1 MKAFVVFCKKE
12 FTESLRTY
20 KFAILLVVF
29 VLLGIMSP
37 MLAKMMPE
45 ILGSVEL
52 EGMTI
57 ALPES
62 TAMDSW
68 GQFFKNVG
76 QMGMLTVIIIFSGI
90 MANEFSRGTLIN
102 LLTKGLR
109 RDTVIIAKFTAATA
123 IWTLAYALCLGV
135 TFAYTAYFWEID
147 IHNAALA
154 FGSMWLF
161 GEFLIA
167 LLIFGGTLFTN
178 FYGSLLT
185 AFAVIIVLAV
195 IGTAPQTAKYNPISL
210 SGQTL
215 ALLNGQQS
223 AGDFIPAVIITVAA
237 TVALLTL
244 SVAVFRKKTL

>member
-1 MKAFVVFCKKE
+1 M
-12 FTESLRTY
+12 ESLRTY
-20 KFAILLVVF
+20 KFAVLLAVF

-37 MLAKMMPE
+37 MVAKMMPE
-45 ILGSVEL
+45 ILSGVKL

-57 ALPES
+57 TLPEP

-90 MANEFSRGTLIN
+90 MANEFSRGTLVN

-109 RDTVIIAKFTAATA
+109 RSTVIIAKFSAATA
-123 IWTLAYALCLGV
+123 IWTLAYLLCLSI

-147 IHNAALA
+147 IHNPVLA
-154 FGSMWLF
+154 FGSIWLF
-161 GEFLIA
+161 GELLIA

-185 AFAVIIVLAV
+185 AFTVIIVLTI
-195 IGTAPQTAKYNPISL
+195 IGIAPQTAKYNPVSL
-210 SGQTL
+210 SGGTL
-215 ALLNGQQS
+215 ALLSSEQS
-223 AGDFIPAVIITVAA
+223 AGDFIPAVIIT
-237 TVALLTL
+237 TVAIAALLAA
-244 SVAVFRKKTL
+244 SVAVFRKKTI